1 MNDIDLHF
9 HPPADNS
16 AIQALPHSVGP
27 EKSVLSSLLQDP
39 QEFMDMA
46 IERGLSVEH
55 FYLPSHATLYG
66 VLCSIHEAGKQIELV
81 SLIQTQLDGGKLEQC
96 GGPRYVT
103 ELYTYSPNPGHFL
116 NHLQIVKDKHALR
129 GMIRAANQTIAD
141 VYAEPED
148 PFALLDEA
156 ERRFMAIREG
166 QGQTED
172 KGNREAIQEIIA
184 EFQRRVK
191 GETEAGNGLATGF
204 TDLDRMSGG
213 LKPGEVYVIAAR
225 PSMGKTS
232 FMMNIVE
239 HVCLDLGKPCH
250 VFSCEMSKKQLLDR
264 LIYARAKFAKANFSR
279 GHNPTKP
286 EMIRTQTAAQQILE
300 APLVIDDNSSPTIN
314 EIRAKA
320 RRSKRKHGT
329 ALIAIDYLQ
338 LCRSTSKQ
346 ANGSREREIA
356 EISAGIKGLAKDLNI
371 PIILLAQINRESE
384 KRTGKAKGKP
394 RMSDL
399 RESGAIEQ
407 DADFIGLLTR
417 PAQFADTD
425 EERKE
430 LAGKAEL
437 IVAKNRNGATGSC
450 PLVFIEELMRF
461 ETGAPITEEA
471 APATRKDRFGNDY

>member
-1 MNDIDLHF
+1 MNDINLHSQ
-9 HPPADNS
+9 PPTDPS

-55 FYLPSHATLYG
+55 FYLPAHATLYG
-66 VLCSIHEAGKQIELV
+66 VLCAIHEAGKQIELV

-96 GGPRYVT
+96 GGPGYLS
-103 ELYTYSPNPGHFL
+103 ELYTYSPSPGYFL
-116 NHLQIVKDKHALR
+116 HHLQIVKDKHALR

-166 QGQTED
+166 QGQIED
-172 KGNREAIQEIIA
+172 KGNREAILEIIA

-191 GETEAGNGLATGF
+191 GETEAGNGLTTGF
-204 TDLDRMSGG
+204 ADLDRMSGG

-250 VFSCEMSKKQLLDR
+250 VFSCEMSRKQLLDR

-300 APLVIDDNSSPTIN
+300 APLVIDDNSGPTIN

-417 PAQFADTD
+417 PIQFADTD
-425 EERKE
+425 EERAE

-461 ETGAPITEEA
+461 ETGQPFEES
-471 APATRKDRFGNDY
+471 PATTTKKDRFGNDY